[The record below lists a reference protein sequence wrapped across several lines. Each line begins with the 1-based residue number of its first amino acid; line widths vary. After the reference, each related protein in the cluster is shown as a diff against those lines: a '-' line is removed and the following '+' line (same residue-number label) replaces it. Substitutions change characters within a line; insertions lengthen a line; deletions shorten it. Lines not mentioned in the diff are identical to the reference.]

1 MFSYA
6 WEVGRETWVW
16 RRRLWGWEEEK
27 LGELQTLLFS
37 SAMQVDLQI
46 CGVWQPDPDT
56 GYSVCG
62 AYQLLTS

>member
-1 MFSYA
+1 
-6 WEVGRETWVW
+6 VW